1 MYFLNS
7 MNMSIYMDGKSMTS
21 KKLNAFKNRIEFQ
34 NVFASMANEATH
46 GRYRI
51 DNLPEGCNE
60 RVVLQS
66 LLWYG
71 SVCFFKKAGQILALP
86 GLPTNNWTLNGDP
99 THCLVYGRNGYTEDI
114 KLFIPNGENSAL
126 VRSTVGG
133 LTESFDGTGV
143 WCRENEMA
151 YPFIFYVID
160 FAEKIADTYRT
171 LDVTRA
177 NIKRPYVVTAE
188 ESIIESVKSFFN
200 KRDNNEEY
208 IISSGIFPADKI
220 NLLPF
225 DQNPENIRDCT
236 QLIDFY
242 YAKFRELESISS
254 APATIDKKAEIT
266 IPELNQNQGAQQAI
280 ADSVANVLQ
289 RELDFANKCLG
300 TNMSV
305 VSKMEEQKQE
315 EEQAMEDEARKEQED
330 DTTDEQQ

>member
-7 MNMSIYMDGKSMTS
+7 MNISIYMDGKAMTS
-21 KKLNAFKNRIEFQ
+21 KKLNAMKNRIEFQ
-34 NVFASMANEATH
+34 NIFASMANEATH

-51 DNLPEGCNE
+51 EGLPESCNE

-86 GLPTNNWTLNGDP
+86 GLPTNNFTLNGDP
-99 THCLVYGRNGYTEDI
+99 SHCIVYGRNGYTETI
-114 KLFIPNGENSAL
+114 KLFIQNGENSEL
-126 VRSTVGG
+126 VRSVVGG
-133 LTESFDGTGV
+133 GVENFDGTGV

-188 ESIIESVKSFFN
+188 ESIVESVKSFFN

-242 YAKFRELESISS
+242 YAKFREMESISS
-254 APATIDKKAEIT
+254 APATIDKKAEVT
-266 IPELNQNQGAQQAI
+266 IPELNQNAGAQQAI
-280 ADSVANVLQ
+280 ASAVSNVLQ

-300 TNMSV
+300 TNMSI
-305 VSKMEEQKQE
+305 VSNVEEQKQE
-315 EEQAMEDEARKEQED
+315 ADKMVEEIRKENED
-330 DTTDEQQ
+330 DTGSEQH

>member
-7 MNMSIYMDGKSMTS
+7 MNISIYMDGKAMTS
-21 KKLNAFKNRIEFQ
+21 KKLNAMKNRIEFQ
-34 NVFASMANEATH
+34 NIFASMANEATH

-51 DNLPEGCNE
+51 ENLPESCNE

-71 SVCFFKKAGQILALP
+71 SVCFFKKAGQIIALP
-86 GLPTNNWTLNGDP
+86 GLPTNNFTLNGDP
-99 THCLVYGRNGYTEDI
+99 SHCIVYGRNGYTETI
-114 KLFIPNGENSAL
+114 KLFIQNGENSEL
-126 VRSTVGG
+126 VRSVVGG
-133 LTESFDGTGV
+133 GVENFDGTGV

-188 ESIIESVKSFFN
+188 ESIVESVKSFFN

-242 YAKFRELESISS
+242 YAKFREMESISS
-254 APATIDKKAEIT
+254 APATIDKKAEVT
-266 IPELNQNQGAQQAI
+266 IPELNQNAGAQQAI
-280 ADSVANVLQ
+280 ASAVSNVLQ
-289 RELDFANKCLG
+289 RELDFANKCFG
-300 TNMSV
+300 TNMRV
-305 VSKMEEQKQE
+305 VSNVEEQKQE
-315 EEQAMEDEARKEQED
+315 ADKMVDEIRKENED
-330 DTTDEQQ
+330 DTGSEQH

>member
-7 MNMSIYMDGKSMTS
+7 MNISIYMDGKAITS
-21 KKLNAFKNRIEFQ
+21 KKLNAMKNRIEFQ
-34 NVFASMANEATH
+34 NIFASMANEATH
-46 GRYRI
+46 GRYRVE
-51 DNLPEGCNE
+51 NLPESCNE

-86 GLPTNNWTLNGDP
+86 GMPTNNFTLNGDP
-99 THCLVYGRNGYTEDI
+99 SHCIVYGRNGYTETI
-114 KLFIPNGENSAL
+114 KLFIQNGENSDL
-126 VRSTVGG
+126 VRSVVGG
-133 LTESFDGTGV
+133 GVENFDGTGV

-188 ESIIESVKSFFN
+188 ESIVESVKSFFN

-242 YAKFRELESISS
+242 YAKFREMESISS
-254 APATIDKKAEIT
+254 APATIDKKAEVT
-266 IPELNQNQGAQQAI
+266 IPELNQNAGAQQAI
-280 ADSVANVLQ
+280 ASAVSNVLQ

-300 TNMSV
+300 TNMKV
-305 VSKMEEQKQE
+305 VSNVEEQKQE
-315 EEQAMEDEARKEQED
+315 ADKMVDDVRKENED
-330 DTTDEQQ
+330 DTGSEQH

>member
-7 MNMSIYMDGKSMTS
+7 MNISIYMDGKAMTS
-21 KKLNAFKNRIEFQ
+21 KKLNAMKNRIEFQ
-34 NVFASMANEATH
+34 NIFASMANEATH

-51 DNLPEGCNE
+51 ENLPESNE

-86 GLPTNNWTLNGDP
+86 GMPTNNFTLNGDP
-99 THCLVYGRNGYTEDI
+99 SHCIVYGRNGYTETI
-114 KLFIPNGENSAL
+114 KLFIQNGENSEL
-126 VRSTVGG
+126 VRSVVGG
-133 LTESFDGTGV
+133 GVENFDGTGV

-188 ESIIESVKSFFN
+188 ESIVESVKSFFN

-266 IPELNQNQGAQQAI
+266 VPELNQNAGAQQAI
-280 ADSVANVLQ
+280 ANAVSNVLQ

-300 TNMSV
+300 TNMRV
-305 VSKMEEQKQE
+305 VSNVEEQNKAE
-315 EEQAMEDEARKEQED
+315 YKMVGEIRKENED
-330 DTTDEQQ
+330 DTGSEQH

>member
-7 MNMSIYMDGKSMTS
+7 MNISIYMDGKAMTS
-21 KKLNAFKNRIEFQ
+21 KKLNAMKNRIEFQ
-34 NVFASMANEATH
+34 NIFASMANEATH

-51 DNLPEGCNE
+51 ENLPESCNE

-86 GLPTNNWTLNGDP
+86 GMPTNNFTLNGDP
-99 THCLVYGRNGYTEDI
+99 SHCIVYGRNGYTETI
-114 KLFIPNGENSAL
+114 KLFIQNGENSEL
-126 VRSTVGG
+126 IRSVVGG
-133 LTESFDGTGV
+133 GVENFDGTGV

-177 NIKRPYVVTAE
+177 NIKRPYVITAE
-188 ESIIESVKSFFN
+188 ESIVESVKSFFN

-242 YAKFRELESISS
+242 YAKFREMESISS
-254 APATIDKKAEIT
+254 APATIDKKAEVT
-266 IPELNQNQGAQQAI
+266 IPELNQNEGAQKAI
-280 ADSVANVLQ
+280 ANAVSNVLQ

-300 TNMSV
+300 TNMRV
-305 VSKMEEQKQE
+305 VSNVEEQKQE
-315 EEQAMEDEARKEQED
+315 EDKMVEEIRKENED
-330 DTTDEQQ
+330 DTGSEQH